1 MRPST
6 DLRVPGDAAV
16 PPAARQGKTGPDEV
30 LEVVPLRHPLR
41 WAAAALVVV
50 LLLAGALSLA
60 NNPNLDGPSVLQ
72 YLFHPA
78 IIKGLG
84 TTIWLT
90 VASMVLG
97 LACGTL
103 IAVMRLSANP
113 VLRWIATAY
122 IWFFRGTPL
131 LVQIIFWGFLGA
143 LYPMLSLGIPLTDIT
158 FAQVSTSAVIGAT
171 TASLIALVTNEAAYA
186 AEIVRAGMLSVDP
199 GQAEAASA
207 LGLGGAQTTFR
218 VVLPQA
224 MRVIVPPLGNE
235 TITMLKSTSL
245 VSVIGGADL
254 LSNAQSIY
262 AQNFKVIP
270 LLVVVAFWFL
280 ALTSILTIGQG
291 FLERRFGRG
300 AAGSRPSAAARWLA
314 SRRRPAV
321 TNVLKEEHQ

>member
-1 MRPST
+1 MPSPASSQEGAAEE
-6 DLRVPGDAAV
+6 LR
-16 PPAARQGKTGPDEV
+16 
-30 LEVVPLRHPLR
+30 VVPLRHPFR
-41 WAAAALVVV
+41 WISGGLAAVV
-50 LLLAGALSLA
+50 LVAILVSLA
-60 NNPNLDGPSVLQ
+60 SNPNLDTPSVLQ

-78 IIKGLG
+78 VLRGLT

-90 VASMVLG
+90 IVAMVLG
-97 LACGTL
+97 LAGGTVV
-103 IAVMRLSANP
+103 AVMRLSANP
-113 VLRWIATAY
+113 VLRYIATVY

-143 LYPMLSLGIPLTDIT
+143 LYPFLSLGIPLTEIT
-158 FAQVSTSAVIGAT
+158 FVQVSTSTVIGAT
-171 TASLIALVTNEAAYA
+171 TASLIALTTNEAAYA
-186 AEIVRAGMLSVDP
+186 AEIVRAGILSVDS

-207 LGLGGAQTTFR
+207 LGLNGAQTTFK

-224 MRVIVPPLGNE
+224 MRVIIPPMGNE

-270 LLVVVAFWFL
+270 LLVVVALWFL
-280 ALTSILTIGQG
+280 VLTSLLTIGQG

-300 AAGSRPSAAARWLA
+300 ISRTGHPGGFAARWI
-314 SRRRPAV
+314 SVRRNKTLSIEP
-321 TNVLKEEHQ
+321 EEQHR

>member
-6 DLRVPGDAAV
+6 DMTDARSSTSATY
-16 PPAARQGKTGPDEV
+16 AHGLHEQSDDGLK
-30 LEVVPLRHPLR
+30 VVPLRHPGR
-41 WAAAALVVV
+41 WVAGAAAATV
-50 LLLAGALSLA
+50 LLAVAGSLAG
-60 NNPNLDGPSVLQ
+60 NPNLDSPSVLQ
-72 YLFHPA
+72 YLFHPS
-78 IIKGLG
+78 IMKGLW
-84 TTIWLT
+84 TTVWLT
-90 VASMVLG
+90 VAAMVLG
-97 LACGTL
+97 LLGGTL
-103 IAVMRLSANP
+103 IAVMRLSPNP
-113 VLRWIATAY
+113 VLHRIAAGY

-143 LYPMLSLGIPLTDIT
+143 LYPTLSVGIPLTDIT

-171 TASLIALVTNEAAYA
+171 AASLIALTTNEAAYA
-186 AEIVRAGMLSVDP
+186 AEIVRAGILSVDA
-199 GQAEAASA
+199 GQSEAAIA
-207 LGLGGAQTTFR
+207 LGLSNAQSTFR

-280 ALTSILTIGQG
+280 ALTSVLTICQG

-300 AAGSRPSAAARWLA
+300 TVQRSSKRRVRKPASRPS
-314 SRRRPAV
+314 PA
-321 TNVLKEEHQ
+321 NVDLLKEEHQ

>member
-6 DLRVPGDAAV
+6 KTRAQHGAPNTAEGSQGDH
-16 PPAARQGKTGPDEV
+16 E
-30 LEVVPLRHPLR
+30 LEEALHVVPLRHPLR
-41 WAAAALVVV
+41 WAAAAVVV
-50 LLLAGALSLA
+50 TIVLAGVVSLA
-60 NNPNLDGPSVLQ
+60 RNPNLDSPSVLQ

-78 IIKGLG
+78 ILKGLG

-113 VLRWIATAY
+113 VLRWIATVY

-143 LYPMLSLGIPLTDIT
+143 LYPMLSLGVPLTDIT

-199 GQAEAASA
+199 GQSEAAAA
-207 LGLGGAQTTFR
+207 LGLSSAQSTFR

-280 ALTSILTIGQG
+280 ALTSVLTIGQG

-300 AAGSRPSAAARWLA
+300 AAGRRPNLVTRWLA
-314 SRRRPAV
+314 SRGGAAPSL
-321 TNVLKEEHQ
+321 LKEEHQ

>member
-6 DLRVPGDAAV
+6 DIHAPYGAAV
-16 PPAARQGKTGPDEV
+16 PPEPGHGKRPQEEA

-41 WAAAALVVV
+41 WAAAAAVAV
-50 LLLAGALSLA
+50 LLLAGVASLA
-60 NNPNLDGPSVLQ
+60 NNPNLDSHSALQ

-90 VASMVLG
+90 VAAMVLG

-113 VLRWIATAY
+113 VLRWIATVY

-199 GQAEAASA
+199 GQSEAAAA
-207 LGLGGAQTTFR
+207 LGLSSAQSTFR

-280 ALTSILTIGQG
+280 ALTSVLTIGQG

-300 AAGSRPSAAARWLA
+300 AADPRPNFVAQWFA
-314 SRRRPAV
+314 SRGATK

>member
-1 MRPST
+1 MQPST
-6 DLRVPGDAAV
+6 ERYRTEPQLASSPEEDGAGNLR
-16 PPAARQGKTGPDEV
+16 
-30 LEVVPLRHPLR
+30 VVPLRHPFR
-41 WAAAALVVV
+41 WIS
-50 LLLAGALSLA
+50 GALTVAVLAAVLISLGA
-60 NNPNLDGPSVLQ
+60 NPNLDSPTVLQ

-78 IIKGLG
+78 VIRGLG

-90 VASMVLG
+90 VVAMILG
-97 LACGTL
+97 LAGGTVV
-103 IAVMRLSANP
+103 AVMRLSANP
-113 VLRWIATAY
+113 VLRYVATTY

-143 LYPMLSLGIPLTDIT
+143 LYPVLSLGIPLTDIT
-158 FAQVSTSAVIGAT
+158 FAHVATASAIGAT
-171 TASLIALVTNEAAYA
+171 TASLIALTTNEAAYA
-186 AEIVRAGMLSVDP
+186 AEIVRAGILSVDP

-207 LGLGGAQTTFR
+207 LGLNGAQITFR

-224 MRVIVPPLGNE
+224 MRVIVPPMGNE

-270 LLVVVAFWFL
+270 LLVVVALWFL
-280 ALTSILTIGQG
+280 ALTSLLTIGQG

-300 AAGSRPSAAARWLA
+300 TSRTAQSGIFAARWISA
-314 SRRRPAV
+314 RRDKAL
-321 TNVLKEEHQ
+321 NIKSEEQYQ

>member
-1 MRPST
+1 MI
-6 DLRVPGDAAV
+6 
-16 PPAARQGKTGPDEV
+16 
-30 LEVVPLRHPLR
+30 PLRHPFR
-41 WAAAALVVV
+41 WITGALTVAVLAAAL
-50 LLLAGALSLA
+50 LSLA
-60 NNPNLDGPSVLQ
+60 SNPNLDTPTVLQ

-78 IIKGLG
+78 IIRGLG

-90 VASMVLG
+90 VVAMVLG
-97 LACGTL
+97 LAGGTVV
-103 IAVMRLSANP
+103 AVMRLSANP
-113 VLRWIATAY
+113 VLRYVATAY

-143 LYPMLSLGIPLTDIT
+143 LYPVLSLGIPLTEIT
-158 FAQVSTSAVIGAT
+158 FAQIATSTAIGAT
-171 TASLIALVTNEAAYA
+171 AASLIALTTNEAAYA
-186 AEIVRAGMLSVDP
+186 AEIVRAGILAVDS

-207 LGLGGAQTTFR
+207 LGLTGAQTTFR

-224 MRVIVPPLGNE
+224 MRVIVPPMGNE

-270 LLVVVAFWFL
+270 LLVVVALWFL
-280 ALTSILTIGQG
+280 VLTSVLTIGQG

-300 AAGSRPSAAARWLA
+300 INRTGPSGGFVARWIS
-314 SRRRPAV
+314 SRRDKALRIES
-321 TNVLKEEHQ
+321 EEQHQ